1 LVKKGTE
8 SMSVILRND
17 YGAIAVNKGVIER
30 MIIDDLLEMGDDV
43 ILCTK
48 KGKPIKDK
56 PSRFYDPSRF
66 TDPDFFDAVEV
77 YEKKQHVRVKV
88 FIITTFG
95 SSISELSEN
104 IFSRIEND
112 FAILRLDAPGIITVN
127 IKGVMSDDQIIKRN
141 IEVIRK
147 NV

>member
-1 LVKKGTE
+1 
-8 SMSVILRND
+8 MSVILRND

-30 MIIDDLLEMGDDV
+30 MIIDDLLEMGDEV
-43 ILCTK
+43 ILCSK

-56 PSRFYDPSRF
+56 PARFYDPSRF
-66 TDPDFFDAVEV
+66 TDPDYFDAIEV
-77 YEKKQHVRVKV
+77 YEKKQQIRVKV

-95 SSISELSEN
+95 SSISDLTEE
-104 IFSRIEND
+104 IFRRIEND
-112 FAILRLDAPGIITVN
+112 FKILRLNCPGIITVN
-127 IKGVMSDDQIIKRN
+127 IKGVMDEEQIIRRN

>member
-1 LVKKGTE
+1 
-8 SMSVILRND
+8 MSVILRND

-30 MIIDDLLEMGDDV
+30 MIIDDLLDMGEDIV
-43 ILCTK
+43 LCSK

-66 TDPDFFDAVEV
+66 TDPDYFDALEV
-77 YEKKQHVRVKV
+77 YEKKQQVRVKV

-95 SSISELSEN
+95 SSISELTDE
-104 IFSRIEND
+104 IFRRIEND
-112 FAILRLDAPGIITVN
+112 FAILKLNNPGIITVN
-127 IKGVMSDDQIIKRN
+127 IKGVMSEDQIVRRN

>member
-1 LVKKGTE
+1 
-8 SMSVILRND
+8 MSVILRND

-30 MIIDDLLEMGDDV
+30 MIIDDLLEMGEQV
-43 ILCTK
+43 ILCSK

-56 PSRFYDPSRF
+56 PARFYDPSRF
-66 TDPDFFDAVEV
+66 TDPDYFDAIEV
-77 YEKKQHVRVKV
+77 YEKKQQIRVKV

-95 SSISELSEN
+95 SSISDLTEE
-104 IFSRIEND
+104 IFRRIEND
-112 FAILRLDAPGIITVN
+112 FKIMRLNCPGIITVN
-127 IKGVMSDDQIIKRN
+127 IKGVMDEEQIIRRN

>member
-1 LVKKGTE
+1 
-8 SMSVILRND
+8 MSVILRND

-30 MIIDDLLEMGDDV
+30 MIIDDLLEMGEQV
-43 ILCTK
+43 ILCSK

-56 PSRFYDPSRF
+56 PARFYDPSRF
-66 TDPDFFDAVEV
+66 TDPDYFDAIEV
-77 YEKKQHVRVKV
+77 YEKKQQIRVKV

-95 SSISELSEN
+95 SSISDLTEE
-104 IFSRIEND
+104 IFRRIEND
-112 FAILRLDAPGIITVN
+112 FKLLRLNCPGIITVN
-127 IKGVMSDDQIIKRN
+127 IKGVMDEEQIIRRN

>member
-1 LVKKGTE
+1 
-8 SMSVILRND
+8 MSVILRND

-30 MIIDDLLEMGDDV
+30 MIIDDRLEMGEQV
-43 ILCTK
+43 ILCSK

-56 PSRFYDPSRF
+56 PARFYDPSRF
-66 TDPDFFDAVEV
+66 TDPDYFDAIEV
-77 YEKKQHVRVKV
+77 YEKKQQIRVKV

-95 SSISELSEN
+95 SSISDLTEE
-104 IFSRIEND
+104 IFRRIEND
-112 FAILRLDAPGIITVN
+112 FKLLRLNCPGIITVN
-127 IKGVMSDDQIIKRN
+127 IKGVMDEEQIIRRN

>member
-1 LVKKGTE
+1 
-8 SMSVILRND
+8 MSVILRND

-30 MIIDDLLEMGDDV
+30 IIIDDLLDMGEDI
-43 ILCTK
+43 ILCSK

-66 TDPDFFDAVEV
+66 TDPDYFDALEV
-77 YEKKQHVRVKV
+77 YEKKQQVRVKV

-95 SSISELSEN
+95 SSISELTDE
-104 IFSRIEND
+104 IFRRIEND
-112 FAILRLDAPGIITVN
+112 FAILKLNNPGIITVN
-127 IKGVMSDDQIIKRN
+127 IKGVMSEDQIVRRN

>member
-1 LVKKGTE
+1 
-8 SMSVILRND
+8 MSVILRND

-30 MIIDDLLEMGDDV
+30 MIIDDLLEMGEDV
-43 ILCTK
+43 ILCSK

-56 PSRFYDPSRF
+56 PARFYDPSRF
-66 TDPDFFDAVEV
+66 TDPDYFDAIEV
-77 YEKKQHVRVKV
+77 YEKKQQIRVKV

-95 SSISELSEN
+95 SSISDLTEE
-104 IFSRIEND
+104 IFRRIEND
-112 FAILRLDAPGIITVN
+112 FKILRLNCPGIITVN
-127 IKGVMSDDQIIKRN
+127 IKGVMDEEQIIRRN

>member
-1 LVKKGTE
+1 
-8 SMSVILRND
+8 MSVILRND
-17 YGAIAVNKGVIER
+17 YGAIAVNKGVIKR
-30 MIIDDLLEMGDDV
+30 MIIDDLLDMGEDI
-43 ILCTK
+43 ILCSK

-66 TDPDFFDAVEV
+66 TDPDYFDALEV
-77 YEKKQHVRVKV
+77 YEKKQQVRVKV

-95 SSISELSEN
+95 SSISELTDE
-104 IFSRIEND
+104 IFRRIEND
-112 FAILRLDAPGIITVN
+112 FAILKLNNPGIITVN
-127 IKGVMSDDQIIKRN
+127 IKGVMSEDQIVRRN

>member
-1 LVKKGTE
+1 
-8 SMSVILRND
+8 MSVILRND

-30 MIIDDLLEMGDDV
+30 MIIDDLLEMGEEV

-66 TDPDFFDAVEV
+66 TDPDYFDAVEV

-95 SSISELSEN
+95 SSISELSED

>member
-1 LVKKGTE
+1 
-8 SMSVILRND
+8 
-17 YGAIAVNKGVIER
+17 
-30 MIIDDLLEMGDDV
+30 MIIDDLLDMGEDI
-43 ILCTK
+43 ILCSK

-66 TDPDFFDAVEV
+66 TDPDYFDALEV
-77 YEKKQHVRVKV
+77 YEKKQQVRVKV

-95 SSISELSEN
+95 SSISELTDE
-104 IFSRIEND
+104 IFRRIEND
-112 FAILRLDAPGIITVN
+112 FAILKLNNPGIITVN
-127 IKGVMSDDQIIKRN
+127 IKGVMSEDQIVRRN

>member
-1 LVKKGTE
+1 
-8 SMSVILRND
+8 MSVILRND

-30 MIIDDLLEMGDDV
+30 MIIDDLLEMGEQV
-43 ILCTK
+43 ILCSK

-56 PSRFYDPSRF
+56 PARFYDPSRF
-66 TDPDFFDAVEV
+66 TDPDYFDAIEV
-77 YEKKQHVRVKV
+77 YEKKQQIRVKV

-95 SSISELSEN
+95 SSISDLTEE
-104 IFSRIEND
+104 IFRRIEND
-112 FAILRLDAPGIITVN
+112 FKILRLNCPGIITVN
-127 IKGVMSDDQIIKRN
+127 IKGVMDEEQIIRRN

>member
-1 LVKKGTE
+1 
-8 SMSVILRND
+8 MSVILRND

-30 MIIDDLLEMGDDV
+30 MIIDDLLELGDEV
-43 ILCTK
+43 ILCSK

-56 PSRFYDPSRF
+56 PARFYDPSRF
-66 TDPDFFDAVEV
+66 TDPDYFDALEV
-77 YEKKQHVRVKV
+77 YEKKQHIRVKV

-95 SSISELSEN
+95 CSISDLTEE
-104 IFSRIEND
+104 IFRRIEND
-112 FAILRLDAPGIITVN
+112 FKILRLNAPGIITVN
-127 IKGVMSDDQIIKRN
+127 IKGVMDEDQIIRRN

>member
-1 LVKKGTE
+1 
-8 SMSVILRND
+8 MSVILRND

-30 MIIDDLLEMGDDV
+30 MIIDDLLDMGDDI
-43 ILCTK
+43 ILCSK

-56 PSRFYDPSRF
+56 PARFYDPSRF
-66 TDPDFFDAVEV
+66 TDPDYFDALEV

-95 SSISELSEN
+95 SSISELTEE
-104 IFSRIEND
+104 IFRRIEND
-112 FAILRLDAPGIITVN
+112 FAILKLNNPGIITVN
-127 IKGVMSDDQIIKRN
+127 IKGVMSDDQIVRRN

>member
-1 LVKKGTE
+1 
-8 SMSVILRND
+8 MSVILRND

-48 KGKPIKDK
+48 KDKPIKDK

-66 TDPDFFDAVEV
+66 TDPDYFDAVEV

>member
-1 LVKKGTE
+1 
-8 SMSVILRND
+8 MSVILRND

-30 MIIDDLLEMGDDV
+30 MIVDDLLNMGDEI
-43 ILCTK
+43 ILCSK
-48 KGKPIKDK
+48 KGRPIKDK
-56 PSRFYDPSRF
+56 PARFYDPSRF
-66 TDPDFFDAVEV
+66 TDPDYFDAIEV

-95 SSISELSEN
+95 SSISELAEE
-104 IFSRIEND
+104 IFNRIEND
-112 FAILRLDAPGIITVN
+112 FAILRLDAPGNITVN
-127 IKGVMSDDQIIKRN
+127 IKGVMAEDQIIKRN

>member
-1 LVKKGTE
+1 
-8 SMSVILRND
+8 MSVILRND
-17 YGAIAVNKGVIER
+17 YGAIAVNKGVIKR
-30 MIIDDLLEMGDDV
+30 MIIDDLLDMGEDI
-43 ILCTK
+43 ILCSK

-66 TDPDFFDAVEV
+66 TDPDYFDALEV
-77 YEKKQHVRVKV
+77 YEKKQQVRVKV

-95 SSISELSEN
+95 SSISELTDE
-104 IFSRIEND
+104 IFRRIEND
-112 FAILRLDAPGIITVN
+112 FAILKLNNPGIITVN
-127 IKGVMSDDQIIKRN
+127 VKGVMSEDQIVRRN

>member
-1 LVKKGTE
+1 
-8 SMSVILRND
+8 MSVILRND

-30 MIIDDLLEMGDDV
+30 MIIDDVLNMGENV
-43 ILCTK
+43 ILCSK

-66 TDPDFFDAVEV
+66 TDPDYFDAIEV

-95 SSISELSEN
+95 SSISEITDE
-104 IFSRIEND
+104 IFRRIEND
-112 FAILRLDAPGIITVN
+112 FAILRLNAPGIITII
-127 IKGVMSDDQIIKRN
+127 IKGVMSEDQIIKRN

>member
-1 LVKKGTE
+1 
-8 SMSVILRND
+8 MSVILRND
-17 YGAIAVNKGVIER
+17 YGAIAVNKGVIKR
-30 MIIDDLLEMGDDV
+30 MIIDDLLDMGEDI
-43 ILCTK
+43 ILCSK

-66 TDPDFFDAVEV
+66 TDPDYFDALEV
-77 YEKKQHVRVKV
+77 YEKKQQVRVKV

-95 SSISELSEN
+95 SSISELTDE
-104 IFSRIEND
+104 IFRRIEND
-112 FAILRLDAPGIITVN
+112 FAILKLNNPGIITVN
-127 IKGVMSDDQIIKRN
+127 IKGVMSDDQIVRRN

>member
-1 LVKKGTE
+1 
-8 SMSVILRND
+8 MSVILRND

-30 MIIDDLLEMGDDV
+30 MIIDDLLDIGDEI

-66 TDPDFFDAVEV
+66 TDPDYFDALEV
-77 YEKKQHVRVKV
+77 YEKKQQVRVKV

-95 SSISELSEN
+95 SSISELTDE
-104 IFSRIEND
+104 IFRRIEND
-112 FAILRLDAPGIITVN
+112 FAILKLNNPGIITVN
-127 IKGVMSDDQIIKRN
+127 IKGVMSEDQIVRRN

>member
-1 LVKKGTE
+1 
-8 SMSVILRND
+8 MSVILRND

-66 TDPDFFDAVEV
+66 TDPDYFDAVEV

>member
-1 LVKKGTE
+1 
-8 SMSVILRND
+8 MSVILRND
-17 YGAIAVNKGVIER
+17 YGAIAVNKGVIKR
-30 MIIDDLLEMGDDV
+30 MIIDDLLDMGADI
-43 ILCTK
+43 ILCSK

-66 TDPDFFDAVEV
+66 TDPDYFDALEV
-77 YEKKQHVRVKV
+77 YEKKQQVRVKV

-95 SSISELSEN
+95 SSISELTDE
-104 IFSRIEND
+104 IFRRIEND
-112 FAILRLDAPGIITVN
+112 FAILKLNNPGIITVN
-127 IKGVMSDDQIIKRN
+127 IKGVMSEDQIVRRN

>member
-1 LVKKGTE
+1 
-8 SMSVILRND
+8 MSVILRND

-30 MIIDDLLEMGDDV
+30 MIIDDLLEMGEQV
-43 ILCTK
+43 ILCSK

-56 PSRFYDPSRF
+56 PARFYDPSRF
-66 TDPDFFDAVEV
+66 TDPDYFDAIEV
-77 YEKKQHVRVKV
+77 YEKKQQIRVKV

-95 SSISELSEN
+95 SSISDLTEE
-104 IFSRIEND
+104 IFRRIEND
-112 FAILRLDAPGIITVN
+112 FKIMRLNCPGIITVN
-127 IKGVMSDDQIIKRN
+127 IKGVMDEDQIIRRN